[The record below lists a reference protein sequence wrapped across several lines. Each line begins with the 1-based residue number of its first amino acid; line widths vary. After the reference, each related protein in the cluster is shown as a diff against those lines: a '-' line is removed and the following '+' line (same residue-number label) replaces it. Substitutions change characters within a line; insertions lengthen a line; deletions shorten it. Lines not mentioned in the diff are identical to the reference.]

1 MKKFLDNHICE
12 SVLTVGCQHLP
23 PRGGVAQVLYIYDR
37 YIFTTFNKLT
47 DTREGNRLVKFWQ
60 FVTAYFRLFA
70 ALLCD
75 KKIRIVH
82 VHTSSYNSFR
92 RASAFVRL
100 GHLMGKR
107 IILHVH
113 GGNFKEF
120 YHASPKRI
128 LAVLNKCD
136 CIIALS
142 ESWKNFFSSIVNG
155 PVVKVVEN
163 PIEPP
168 QYSLIGD
175 EGLLHMLFLGLIT
188 DAKGIFDLLDVM
200 NAHKELYEGRLVL
213 HVAGNG
219 EADRLQ
225 DLIRKY
231 KLEEVV
237 YYEGWVDGPEKA
249 SLMNKCSVFVLPSY
263 SEGLPVSIL
272 EAMSYGQ
279 YIVSTDVGGIPEIVD
294 PECGIL
300 FHPGYQDSM
309 KNILDK
315 LAVGSI
321 VLPAKD
327 AIIERS
333 RRYLPQNIAG
343 KLKEIYSEYL

>member
-1 MKKFLDNHICE
+1 M
-12 SVLTVGCQHLP
+12 
-23 PRGGVAQVLYIYDR
+23 
-37 YIFTTFNKLT
+37 
-47 DTREGNRLVKFWQ
+47 RL
-60 FVTAYFRLFA
+60 AYLM
-70 ALLCD
+70 
-75 KKIRIVH
+75 
-82 VHTSSYNSFR
+82 R
-92 RASAFVRL
+92 R
-100 GHLMGKR
+100 K

-120 YHASPKRI
+120 YHSYPKQI

-142 ESWKNFFSSIVNG
+142 ESWKDFFSGIVQG

-175 EGLLHMLFLGLIT
+175 DGLIHILFLGLIT

-200 NAHKELYEGRLVL
+200 NTHKDLYEGRLVL

-219 EADRLQ
+219 EIDRLQ
-225 DLIRKY
+225 NLIREY
-231 KLEEVV
+231 GLEEVV
-237 YYEGWVDGPEKA
+237 CYEGWVDGPEKA

-294 PECGIL
+294 PKCGVL
-300 FHPGYQDSM
+300 FHPGDHDSM
-309 KNILDK
+309 KNILDN
-315 LAVGSI
+315 LVTGSI
-321 VLPAKD
+321 SLPDKD

-333 RRYLPQNIAG
+333 RKYLPQNIAG

>member
-1 MKKFLDNHICE
+1 MKFLDNHISE

-23 PRGGVAQVLYIYDR
+23 PRGGVAQVLYIYDE
-37 YIFTTFNKLT
+37 YIFTAFNKLT
-47 DTREGNRLVKFWQ
+47 DTREGNKFEKLWQ
-60 FVTAYFRLFA
+60 FVTTYMRLFTD
-70 ALLCD
+70 LLFD
-75 KKIRIVH
+75 RKIKIVH
-82 VHTSSYNSFR
+82 IHTSSYNSFR

-100 GHLMGKR
+100 AYLMRRK

-120 YHASPKRI
+120 YHSYPKQI
-128 LAVLNKCD
+128 LAVLNICD

-142 ESWKNFFSSIVNG
+142 ESWKNFFDGIVNG

-168 QYSLIGD
+168 QYSLLGD
-175 EGLLHMLFLGLIT
+175 DDIIHMLFLGLIA
-188 DAKGIFDLLDVM
+188 DAKGIFDLLDVI
-200 NAHKELYEGRLVL
+200 NAHKDLYKGRLVL

-219 EADRLQ
+219 EVDRLQ
-225 DLIRKY
+225 NLIHEY
-231 KLEEVV
+231 GLDDVV
-237 YYEGWVDGPEKA
+237 CYEGWVSGPEKTF
-249 SLMNKCSVFVLPSY
+249 LMNKCSVFVLPSY

-279 YIVSTDVGGIPEIVD
+279 YIVATDVGGIPEIVD
-294 PECGIL
+294 QECGIL
-300 FHPGYQDSM
+300 FQPGDKDLM
-309 KNILDK
+309 KNILDR
-315 LAVGSI
+315 LAAGSI
-321 VLPAKD
+321 SLPDKD

-333 RRYLPQNIAG
+333 RKYLPQDIAG